1 MFLFILG
8 IIPYI
13 LMGILLATMGYSGLG
28 SWQAWAVMGIMLVSD
43 LISYA
48 QGVAKAFN
56 IR

>member
-8 IIPYI
+8 VIPYI

-56 IR
+56 SR

>member
-28 SWQAWAVMGIMLVSD
+28 SWQVWAVMGIMLVSD

-56 IR
+56 SR